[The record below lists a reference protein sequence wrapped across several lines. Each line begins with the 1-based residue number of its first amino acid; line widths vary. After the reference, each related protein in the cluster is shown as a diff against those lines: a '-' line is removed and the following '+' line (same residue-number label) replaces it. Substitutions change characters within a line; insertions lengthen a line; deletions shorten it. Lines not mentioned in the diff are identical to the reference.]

1 MRIVSILVKFPKSI
15 YDPGMMK
22 EAGATRTRGYKK
34 KERTRRHLIAAGL
47 RVLGEKGQGLTVSD
61 VVAEAEV
68 SNGTFYNYF
77 ADRDALFEALV
88 EHSLL
93 SLAAATA
100 GEAIDDPARRFA
112 TATMRVLQ
120 RASDD
125 ETWARVMLR
134 LVSRPGSGVDMAR
147 YLREDLEEGFALRRF
162 DVGPDAA
169 TLDQVVGLVVMTIR
183 RIVEGQATPD
193 TPEQAVRRGLRAL
206 GVDDTESATL
216 AIEAA
221 TQSKSADREITP
233 GQ

>member
-1 MRIVSILVKFPKSI
+1 MT
-15 YDPGMMK
+15 K
-22 EAGATRTRGYKK
+22 EAREPRTRGHKK

-77 ADRDALFEALV
+77 ADRDKLLEELA
-88 EHSLL
+88 EHSVL
-93 SLAAATA
+93 SLAATVA

-112 TATMRVLQ
+112 VATMRMLQ
-120 RASDD
+120 RASED

-134 LVSRPGSGVDMAR
+134 LVSRPGSGVDMSR
-147 YLREDLEEGFALRRF
+147 YLREDLEEGFALGRF

-169 TLDQVVGLVVMTIR
+169 TLDQVAGLIIMTIR

-193 TPEQAVRRGLRAL
+193 APEQAVRRGLRAL
-206 GVDDTESATL
+206 GVDDTESARL

-221 TQSKSADREITP
+221 TRSTSADRQTAP
-233 GQ
+233 NP

>member
-1 MRIVSILVKFPKSI
+1 MT
-15 YDPGMMK
+15 K
-22 EAGATRTRGYKK
+22 EAREPRTRGHKK

-77 ADRDALFEALV
+77 ADRDELLEELA
-88 EHSLL
+88 EHSVL

-100 GEAIDDPARRFA
+100 NEAIDDPARRFA
-112 TATMRVLQ
+112 VATMRMLQ
-120 RASDD
+120 RASED

-134 LVSRPGSGVDMAR
+134 LVSRPGSGVDMSR
-147 YLREDLEEGFALRRF
+147 YLREDLEEGFALGRF

-169 TLDQVVGLVVMTIR
+169 TLDQVAGLIIMTIR

-206 GVDDTESATL
+206 GVDDTESARL
-216 AIEAA
+216 ASEAA
-221 TQSKSADREITP
+221 THSTSADRETAP
-233 GQ
+233 NR

>member
-1 MRIVSILVKFPKSI
+1 MT
-15 YDPGMMK
+15 K
-22 EAGATRTRGYKK
+22 EAREPRTRGHKK
-34 KERTRRHLIAAGL
+34 KERTRRHLVAAGL

-77 ADRDALFEALV
+77 ADRDELLEELAEDSV
-88 EHSLL
+88 L

-100 GEAIDDPARRFA
+100 NEAIDDPARRFA
-112 TATMRVLQ
+112 AATMRMLQ
-120 RASDD
+120 RASED

-134 LVSRPGSGVDMAR
+134 LVSRPGSGVDMSR
-147 YLREDLEEGFALRRF
+147 YLREDLEEGFALGRF

-169 TLDQVVGLVVMTIR
+169 TLDQIAGLIIMTIR

-193 TPEQAVRRGLRAL
+193 TPEQAVRRGLCAL
-206 GVDDTESATL
+206 GVDDTESARL

-221 TQSKSADREITP
+221 THSTSADRETASSR
-233 GQ
+233 